1 MSRNWRGWVVA
12 LAIFGLAAGLR
23 AQEPAEKT
31 TQGGENPFATP
42 ELRKYWNPVVGEGA
56 VYEVTGADGKKR
68 TEEYDILSQETV
80 GGKKAYWLEVSFA
93 VPSITGKV
101 YEKSLVIPAEF
112 RAQKVI
118 AQLPGMAAMEMPASG
133 TISEIKDDPNNRV
146 TATEK
151 RELATAAGSFE
162 CQHITYADGS
172 EVWVS
177 DKVGPMKVV
186 KSMGAAKDTRV
197 LMKTTSQV
205 KDAIKGP
212 VKSYDPDAIKKFM
225 EGASSQ

>member
-1 MSRNWRGWVVA
+1 MRNRIGWAVA
-12 LAIFGLAAGLR
+12 LGIFGLAAGLR
-23 AQEPAEKT
+23 AQEPAEKS

-56 VYEVTGADGKKR
+56 VYEVTSADGKKR
-68 TEEYDILSQETV
+68 AEEYDILSQEMI
-80 GGKKAYWLEVSFA
+80 GGKKAYWLEVTMSI
-93 VPSITGKV
+93 PSVAGKV

-118 AQLPGMAAMEMPASG
+118 VQFPGMAAMEMPASG
-133 TISEIKDDPNNRV
+133 AISDIKDDPNNKV
-146 TATEK
+146 TAMEK

-162 CQHITYADGS
+162 CQHIKYADGS
-172 EVWVS
+172 EFWVS

-186 KSMGAAKDTRV
+186 KSIGAAKDTRV
-197 LMKTTSQV
+197 LVKTTSQV

-212 VKSYDPDAIKKFM
+212 VKAYDPGAIKKFM